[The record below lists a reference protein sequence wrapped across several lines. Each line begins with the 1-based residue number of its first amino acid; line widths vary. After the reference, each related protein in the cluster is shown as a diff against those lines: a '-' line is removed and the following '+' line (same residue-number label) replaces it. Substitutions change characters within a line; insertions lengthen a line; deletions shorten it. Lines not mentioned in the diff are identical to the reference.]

1 MENSPVTIT
10 IADLKDI
17 YLFRVLNDKQRKLV
31 LKKAHRV
38 HLDNEDVLFKYGDEA
53 SRFYF
58 LKSGQITLGRISK
71 EGNEKILEI
80 IQAGHT
86 FAEAVMFMEGNKYPV
101 TATSIGTSE
110 VFAFENN
117 TFLDLLRE
125 STDTCFSLMA
135 DMAKRLK
142 GLINEVDNLTLHDA
156 QCRIINYI
164 MVQMPEEKNSPIEVN
179 LPVAKN
185 VIASR
190 LSIKPE
196 TFSRI
201 MHKLSEE
208 GLISIDG
215 RKIVI
220 HNINGLNQYIG
231 L

>member
-1 MENSPVTIT
+1 MENSPVTV
-10 IADLKDI
+10 ADFKDI
-17 YLFRVLNDKQRKLV
+17 YLFRVLNDKQIGLV
-31 LKKAHRV
+31 LKKAQRIY
-38 HLDNEDVLFKYGDEA
+38 LDNEEILFEYGDEA

-86 FAEAVMFMEGNKYPV
+86 FAEAAMFMEGNKYPV
-101 TATSIGTSE
+101 TATSIGASE
-110 VFAFENN
+110 VLAFDNN
-117 TFLDLLRE
+117 AFLDLLRE
-125 STDTCFSLMA
+125 STETCFALMA
-135 DMAKRLK
+135 DMAQRLK
-142 GLINEVDNLTLHDA
+142 GLINEVDNLTLQDA

-164 MVQMPEEKNSPIEVN
+164 MIQMPEETTSPIEVN
-179 LPVAKN
+179 LPIAKN

-220 HNINGLNQYIG
+220 HDINGLNQYIG